1 MDAADPRI
9 DYLSGID
16 CTRHNQL
23 HGTLL
28 VHLGASAPILH
39 SKSSKREI
47 PVDQSLW
54 GFFCPLRPSELF
66 GATGD
71 VAPLGVACA
80 NEPLGA
86 QIVDL
91 RCGLL
96 VTLLYCICCCCHLI
110 TSLMF
115 LT

>member
-9 DYLSGID
+9 DHLSGID

-54 GFFCPLRPSELF
+54 GFVVLY
-66 GATGD
+66 
-71 VAPLGVACA
+71 
-80 NEPLGA
+80 
-86 QIVDL
+86 L
-91 RCGLL
+91 RCLNL
-96 VTLLYCICCCCHLI
+96 KEPANNVK
-110 TSLMF
+110 
-115 LT
+115 